1 LHPGALVGPSSAGK
15 TILRMVSGGDLR
27 LTINVPQDAA
37 AAVQLGQPVPFS
49 LSGAPGQAF
58 SAPLVRRAA
67 AADPRTRTVAAEL
80 RVPAGTSAAFAGSF
94 ATVKWPMRRA
104 QPTLQVPSTA
114 IANDQQRTFVIRVS
128 GGKTQWVDVSTGMTK
143 DGKVEVFGKLA
154 KGDKVVLRGTDALKD
169 DTAVTPIQPKQV
181 PVAK

>member
-1 LHPGALVGPSSAGK
+1 
-15 TILRMVSGGDLR
+15 
-27 LTINVPQDAA
+27 
-37 AAVQLGQPVPFS
+37 
-49 LSGAPGQAF
+49 
-58 SAPLVRRAA
+58 
-67 AADPRTRTVAAEL
+67 
-80 RVPAGTSAAFAGSF
+80 
-94 ATVKWPMRRA
+94 MRRA